1 MATLLPVGTI
11 LKLKGK
17 EEKVMVAGYGGSNL
31 KDEVHD
37 YVGIPTPM
45 GVVDK
50 NLMMVFNSEDVDS
63 IAYLGYLDASTQVY
77 INEFEK
83 TNRDKLPVFNQQ
95 SC

>member
-11 LKLKGK
+11 LKLNGNDGN
-17 EEKVMVAGYGGSNL
+17 VMVAGYGGSNL
-31 KDEVHD
+31 KDEVYD

-45 GVVDK
+45 GIVDK
-50 NLMMVFNSEDVDS
+50 NLLMVFNNEDINS

-83 TNRDKLPVFNQQ
+83 ANRDVLPVFNQH